1 LQAYEKSLAQVQ
13 NKPAHYLPLEDY
25 VPITYKLDDKADREL
40 FFASAKGTVKVLTLY
55 KSTKINF

>member
-1 LQAYEKSLAQVQ
+1 MQ